1 MNSTGK
7 TGGLIF
13 SRFDSTRLPGKA
25 LLEINGREMLGRVI
39 DRAKKIPGLDGIV
52 VATTDREV
60 DDPIA
65 EFASNE
71 NVGCFR
77 GSLDD
82 VAFRA
87 FKACESFGFSKFV
100 RICGDRPFFEPEV
113 VVKLLTLFSATT
125 DVATTSFPRT
135 YPPGLTGEV
144 VSFEALARV
153 IEVSTSPEDRE
164 HVTRYFY
171 QHAESFNIVSL
182 PTPDGYNFDGVRL
195 VVDDQEDLQR
205 AQWIAKG
212 VDKQGAYIGDM
223 GLVLEFARE
232 WDARNKL

>member
-1 MNSTGK
+1 MDSKVK
-7 TGGLIF
+7 TGALIF
-13 SRFDSTRLPGKA
+13 SRLDSTRLPGKA
-25 LLEINGREMLGRVI
+25 LLKINGREMLGRVI
-39 DRAKKIPGLDGIV
+39 DRAKKIPGMKGIV
-52 VATTDREV
+52 VATTDRAV

-65 EFASNE
+65 EFANKE
-71 NVGCFR
+71 NVGCYR

-82 VAFRA
+82 VALRA
-87 FKACESFGFSKFV
+87 FNACKSFGFSKFV

-113 VVKLLTLFSATT
+113 IVKLLALFSETT
-125 DVATTSFPRT
+125 DVATTTFPRT

-144 VSFEALARV
+144 VSFAALARV

-171 QHAESFNIVSL
+171 RHAISFNIVSL
-182 PTPDGYNFDGVRL
+182 PTPDGYNFEGVRL
-195 VVDDQEDLQR
+195 VVDDQKDFQR

-223 GLVLEFARE
+223 GLVLELARE
-232 WDARNKL
+232 CDAQNKL